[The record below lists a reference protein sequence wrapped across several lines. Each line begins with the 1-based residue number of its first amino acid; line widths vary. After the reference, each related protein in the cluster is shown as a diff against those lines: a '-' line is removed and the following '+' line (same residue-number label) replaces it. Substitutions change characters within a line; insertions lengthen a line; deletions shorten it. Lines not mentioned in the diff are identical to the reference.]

1 MNFQL
6 PECCAPKQKRSAKQI
21 VGIFILVFVLF
32 FVLDKLGILAFSP
45 GTKTL
50 AGLGSVF
57 LFGLAASLSSCT
69 AFSAGILTSIAAQE
83 KKKFSQQWLFH
94 AGRLISFTVFG
105 GLIGFF
111 GGKITFS
118 AIGQNV
124 LTFAVSGLLFF
135 MGMKILGLV
144 PDKFGSFS
152 FSQKIKEKFFRVQD
166 SDSGA
171 TPALLGALTFFLPC
185 GFTQSAQL
193 YALSLANPVLSA
205 MTMFVFALGTLPAL
219 LGIGFLL
226 SLGKGSWHNK
236 IKIAAGV
243 LTMLLGLSGFQN
255 SLALAGWLPTN
266 ASDIAV
272 SAANS
277 VEEQVIEMSVV
288 RAEYEPSSFRVKAS
302 VPVLWKI
309 TGTNTMGCAR
319 WLVSRQLGIE
329 TELNLGLNE
338 ITFTPDKPGTYA
350 FSCSM
355 GMARGVIVVE

>member
-1 MNFQL
+1 
-6 PECCAPKQKRSAKQI
+6 
-21 VGIFILVFVLF
+21 
-32 FVLDKLGILAFSP
+32 
-45 GTKTL
+45 
-50 AGLGSVF
+50 
-57 LFGLAASLSSCT
+57 
-69 AFSAGILTSIAAQE
+69 
-83 KKKFSQQWLFH
+83 
-94 AGRLISFTVFG
+94 
-105 GLIGFF
+105 
-111 GGKITFS
+111 
-118 AIGQNV
+118 
-124 LTFAVSGLLFF
+124 
-135 MGMKILGLV
+135 
-144 PDKFGSFS
+144 
-152 FSQKIKEKFFRVQD
+152 
-166 SDSGA
+166 
-171 TPALLGALTFFLPC
+171 
-185 GFTQSAQL
+185 
-193 YALSLANPVLSA
+193 